1 MNAPVP
7 NYIPVVSRQPHRLI
21 PCPRLERAVD
31 RMVRE
36 MSSPLTLADLAD
48 AAHYSPWYLVRR
60 FQNRYNTT
68 PQAFLWK
75 IRLETAASLLHWAPH
90 LPIGEVARQ
99 VGFSSAATFSRA
111 FHREFGFTPSA
122 WRKGEPETRDWL
134 KQTLGPFSYQ
144 PGKRIAGTAADYVW
158 SFDEVAAKIT
168 VEEWPAMRFLY
179 QREVGDYGCHLN
191 EQWTQ
196 FAEFCRRNQLD
207 QGQLAMYGLI
217 WSDPSTTPAGRR
229 RYDTAVAIKS
239 GTPIPRGFGECRLLG
254 GRWAVFAYYG
264 MTDDIGP
271 RWRDL
276 MHVWLPRAGLTPDLA
291 RPRVERNRSGFGDG
305 HIDLCMPVL

>member
-31 RMVRE
+31 RMMRDL
-36 MSSPLTLADLAD
+36 SSPLTLADLAD

-75 IRLETAASLLHWAPH
+75 TRLETAASLLHWAPH

-134 KQTLGPFSYQ
+134 KQTLGPKSYQ
-144 PGKRIAGTAADYVW
+144 PGGRIAGTDADYVW
-158 SFDEVAAKIT
+158 SFDEIAAKIT
-168 VEEWPAMRFLY
+168 VEEWPTMRCLY

-191 EQWTQ
+191 EMWIQ
-196 FAEFCRRNQLD
+196 FGNFCHRNQLD
-207 QGQLAMYGLI
+207 KDFWYGLI
-217 WSDPSTTPAGRR
+217 WNDPGTTPAGRR
-229 RYDTAVAIKS
+229 RYDTAVRIEP
-239 GTPIPRGFGECRLLG
+239 GTRIPRGFGECRLHG
-254 GRWAVFAYYG
+254 GRWAVFSFTG
-264 MTDDIGP
+264 PTDDIGP

-276 MHVWLPRAGLTPDLA
+276 MHVWFPRAGLTPDPA
-291 RPRVERNRSGFGDG
+291 RPRIERYRAHFGDG
-305 HIDLCMPVL
+305 QIDLCLPVL